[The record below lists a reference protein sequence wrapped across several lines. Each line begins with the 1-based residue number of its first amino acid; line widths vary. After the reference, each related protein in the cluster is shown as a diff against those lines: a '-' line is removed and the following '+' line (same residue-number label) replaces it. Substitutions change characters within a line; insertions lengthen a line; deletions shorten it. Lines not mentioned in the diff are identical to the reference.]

1 VSFSSCGLSVGRRVA
16 RRGLVLLIA
25 LAAGYLGVTAIQ
37 VWWTSRRNDAQP
49 AQVILVMG
57 AAQYDGRPSPVLRA
71 RLAHLL
77 DLWKDHL
84 ARFIVVTGGKEPG
97 DSHTEAEAS
106 AAWLESQGVPASAI
120 AAQVA
125 GRDSW
130 QSLDLAAAYLVP
142 RHLTDVLLVS
152 DPYHEERIMAMA
164 SSLGLD
170 PHPSPTR
177 TSPIRGLAAV
187 PYYARE
193 TVAVAVG
200 TIVGYGRL
208 SRWMHGHPSVTGHAR
223 VREHTTHSGVV

>member
-1 VSFSSCGLSVGRRVA
+1 MPRRAA
-16 RRGLVLLIA
+16 RRGLA
-25 LAAGYLGVTAIQ
+25 LAVVVAAGYLGVTAIQ
-37 VWWTSRRNDAQP
+37 VWWTSRRNDAQS
-49 AQVILVMG
+49 AQAIVVMG

-71 RLAHLL
+71 RLAHVLA
-77 DLWKDHL
+77 LWRDHR
-84 ARFIVVTGGKEPG
+84 ASSIVVTGGKEEG
-97 DSHTEAEAS
+97 DSHTEAQAS
-106 AAWLESQGVPASAI
+106 AAWLEGQGVPASAI
-120 AAQVA
+120 AAEVG

-130 QSLDLAAAYLVP
+130 QSLDLAAAYLLP
-142 RHLTDVLLVS
+142 RHLSDVLLVS

-177 TSPIRGLAAV
+177 LSPIRGWAAV

-208 SRWMHGHPSVTGHAR
+208 SRWMHGRLRPPAR
-223 VREHTTHSGVV
+223 